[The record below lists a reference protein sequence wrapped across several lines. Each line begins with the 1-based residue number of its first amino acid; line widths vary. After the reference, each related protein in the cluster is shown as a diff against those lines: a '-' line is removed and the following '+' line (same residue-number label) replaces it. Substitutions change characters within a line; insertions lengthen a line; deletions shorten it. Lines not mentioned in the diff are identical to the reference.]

1 MANRIITSTFK
12 LRGDSLSAW
21 TTKNPVLAEREVAI
35 VFIPANA
42 NSGLNEPATLL
53 KVGDG
58 ETSFNSLPFVSAL
71 AGDVA
76 EWAKAANKPSYSA
89 SEING
94 FDAAVLAAETDT
106 QYKIEQDSTDGHV
119 LNLFHKAKGDATWT
133 SDGSITIP
141 DIDTGATAVELY
153 SGDTGNAITGMT
165 YDSTTRKITF
175 RKEKTFAEVGNASTD
190 TKDSKTIEG
199 TRKYA
204 ADLAENASANLIG
217 ENTDTASDDT
227 IYGAKAY
234 ADAAVADAKTELI
247 GGNTDTKDSDTI
259 EGAKRYTDNAKSV
272 LEGNASTDT
281 KDSTTIAGAK
291 KYAKDQA
298 DTLKGESTDTSSDIT
313 VYGARALAN
322 DKVASVS
329 AGNNGIEIGGT
340 ATAPTVGVK
349 RSQKTGNSLSIETGS
364 GEEGLFVHVPTV
376 SFVKKSTAN
385 DDCVASYQLTVDGVA
400 VGVDLNIPKD
410 YLVKDA
416 EIGVVVAAD
425 KAVGGKFE
433 DNNDFA
439 VGDKY
444 VDFTI
449 NTKADGDGTAETDS
463 HLYLNVKD
471 LAHVYTAGNGINIS
485 ASDVISIVIDQTSV
499 GGLTVG
505 ANGLKLALV
514 TPDTYS
520 NGTKTADGVA
530 GAMSS
535 ADKYKLDNIS
545 AEANKVEAS
554 NTNGNVKI
562 DGVETNVYTLPS
574 SVLDESDNYVFDGG
588 NA

>member
-1 MANRIITSTFK
+1 MANRTITSTFK

-21 TTKNPVLAEREVAI
+21 STKNPVLAEREVAV

-58 ETSFNSLPFVSAL
+58 STAFNSLPYVSAL

-94 FDAAVLAAETDT
+94 FDDAVLAAETDT

-119 LNLFHKAKGDATWT
+119 LNLSHKAKGDSNWT

-141 DIDTGATAVELY
+141 DNDTGATSVELY

-175 RKEKTFAEVGNASTD
+175 RKEKTFAEVGDASTD

-204 ADLAENASANLIG
+204 ADLASGASSTLIG
-217 ENTDTASDDT
+217 TAQDTKDANT

-234 ADAAVADAKTELI
+234 ADDAVATAKT
-247 GGNTDTKDSDTI
+247 
-259 EGAKRYTDNAKSV
+259 A
-272 LEGNASTDT
+272 LEGSASTDT

-291 KYAKDQA
+291 KYADNVGANVVGTAQ
-298 DTLKGESTDTSSDIT
+298 DTSSDDT
-313 VYGARALAN
+313 VMGAKALAN
-322 DKVASVS
+322 SKVASIT
-329 AGNNGIEIGGT
+329 AGGGIAVDT
-340 ATAPTVGVK
+340 SSPNSSTAPAVSIK
-349 RSQKTGNSLSIETGS
+349 LSAKTGNELSIETGT
-364 GEEGLFVHVPTV
+364 GEEGLYFKSPAAPVISV
-376 SFVKKSTAN
+376 VKKQTAN
-385 DDCVASYQLTVDGVA
+385 TGYIASYEVTVDGSA
-400 VGVDLNIPKD
+400 VGADIDIPKD
-410 YLVKDA
+410 YLVKSA
-416 EIGVVVAAD
+416 EIETVTVAD
-425 KAVGGKFE
+425 EPYEGAV
-433 DNNDFA
+433 

-444 VDFTI
+444 IDFTI
-449 NTKADGDGTAETDS
+449 NTVEGSGNES
-463 HLYLNVKD
+463 HIYLPVND
-471 LAHVYTAGNGINIS
+471 LAHVYTAGNGIAIS
-485 ASDVISIVIDQTSV
+485 ASDEISVKIDSTN
-499 GGLTVG
+499 
-505 ANGLKLALV
+505 ANGLATTSAGLKLGLA

-520 NGTKTADGVA
+520 AGVKTADGDN

-535 ADKYKLDNIS
+535 ADKYKLNGIS

-554 NTNGNVKI
+554 NTNGNIKI
-562 DGVETNVYTLPS
+562 DGTETTVYTLPS
-574 SVLDESDNYVFDGG
+574 SVLDASDTYIFDGG